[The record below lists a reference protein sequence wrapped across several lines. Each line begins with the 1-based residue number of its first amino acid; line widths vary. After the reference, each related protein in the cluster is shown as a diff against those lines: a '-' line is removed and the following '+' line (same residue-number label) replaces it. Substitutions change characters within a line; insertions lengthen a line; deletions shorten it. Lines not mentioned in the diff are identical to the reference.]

1 VRIHNYDGDDSNDS
15 GGDDGNGDD
24 NMMVILMMIMVV
36 MIIMMVAMVM
46 AIDGGDC
53 VDDNDNGNFGDDH
66 SCRCSVIRT
75 KLVRCSSK

>member
-1 VRIHNYDGDDSNDS
+1 
-15 GGDDGNGDD
+15 
-24 NMMVILMMIMVV
+24 
-36 MIIMMVAMVM
+36 MMVAMVM

-75 KLVRCSSK
+75 NLISKV